1 MIYQNGIKNCA
12 TITSIFK
19 GERKKCTGDKA
30 TLLRLAKLFEQYP
43 IVKKYMV
50 SPTFQALEEQR
61 KIFDNISYI

>member
-30 TLLRLAKLFEQYP
+30 TLLRLEKAFEQYP
-43 IVKKYMV
+43 IIKKDMV

-61 KIFDNISYI
+61 KYLITHHV